1 MRTFVS
7 YCLLLLL
14 GNDLIKKKLVEMKI
28 DSESLDY
35 IFWFHKR
42 GEGFIILRL
51 VVITGNFNK
60 SKTNQTFL

>member
-28 DSESLDY
+28 ESKD
-35 IFWFHKR
+35 
-42 GEGFIILRL
+42 
-51 VVITGNFNK
+51 
-60 SKTNQTFL
+60 